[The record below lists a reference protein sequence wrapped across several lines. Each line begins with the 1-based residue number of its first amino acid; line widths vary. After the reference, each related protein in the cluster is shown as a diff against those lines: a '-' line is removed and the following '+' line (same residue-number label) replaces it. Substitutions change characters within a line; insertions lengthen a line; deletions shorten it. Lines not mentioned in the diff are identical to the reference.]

1 MRSIFSVSK
10 QEREKKTHK
19 TNEIK
24 QEKKKATLIER
35 RRKEEKHNKK

>member
-10 QEREKKTHK
+10 QEREKKKHK

-24 QEKKKATLIER
+24 QEKKKR
-35 RRKEEKHNKK
+35 GNFD